1 MIYSEPKE
9 IGNVLIKNRFVRSA
23 TYRRM
28 AKENGE
34 VSEELLKTYK
44 ALAEGGVGLIITGYA
59 YVDEKGKSFPM
70 QLGADRDDLI
80 PGLQKIS
87 KIIHENGENCKVFFQ
102 IAHCGRQS
110 YFADDIFAP
119 SAVLEPITNRMPRTM
134 TLEEIEVTVDQFA
147 QASRRAMEAGF
158 DGVQLHSAHGYL
170 LSSFLSPYTNRREDN
185 YGGSIANRVRIFENI
200 YRETKKLTGK
210 DFPISIKMNAVD
222 NLKGGLEIQDSKKIA
237 QELEKIGYASLE
249 ISGAMWEV
257 LMRNKDELGWQPVM
271 IPESRININTK
282 DKEAYHK
289 TYSKEIKECTNIPI
303 LLVGG
308 IKSLD
313 VIENLLS
320 QGFADFVALSRPL
333 IREPDLPNKWLKG
346 VGETTCKC
354 ISCNGCIGAG
364 MSGSI
369 NCTQEKI
376 KKKKMKIKNLH
387 H

>member
-9 IGNVLIKNRFVRSA
+9 IGNVIIKNRFVRSA

-28 AKENGE
+28 AKENGD
-34 VSEELLKTYK
+34 VSNELLEMYK
-44 ALAEGGVGLIITGYA
+44 ALAKGGVGLIITGYA
-59 YVDEKGKSFPM
+59 YIEENGKSFPE

-80 PGLQKIS
+80 PSLKKIA
-87 KIIHENGENCKVFFQ
+87 KTIHDNGSGCKTFFQ

-110 YFADDIFAP
+110 YFVDEIMAP
-119 SAVLEPITNRMPRTM
+119 SAVLEPITNRMPREM
-134 TLEEIEVTVDQFA
+134 TIDEIKDTIENFA

-170 LSSFLSPYTNRREDN
+170 LSSFLSPHTNRRTDR
-185 YGGSIANRVRIFENI
+185 YGGSLINRVRIFEEI
-200 YRETKKLTGK
+200 YKETKKLTGK

-222 NLKGGLEIQDSKKIA
+222 FLEGGLEIQDSKRIA
-237 QELEKIGYASLE
+237 QELENIGYASLE

-257 LMRNKDELGWQPVM
+257 LMRTKKELGWQPVM

-289 TYSKEIKECTNIPI
+289 EYSKEIKECTNLPI

-320 QGFADFVALSRPL
+320 HEFADFVALSRPF

-346 VGETTCKC
+346 TGGTTCKC

-369 NCTQEKI
+369 KCTQEK
-376 KKKKMKIKNLH
+376 
-387 H
+387 